1 MQSPGQRPKPR
12 GFLEHSACQTLP
24 LDRCRRRRG
33 ITEAAFAGQGELA
46 WMAMQQGT
54 KFSFRLAKTV
64 KTGYIE
70 MADSQIHGLIKQA
83 LLLRNL
89 R

>member
-1 MQSPGQRPKPR
+1 
-12 GFLEHSACQTLP
+12 
-24 LDRCRRRRG
+24 
-33 ITEAAFAGQGELA
+33 
-46 WMAMQQGT
+46 MAMQQGT